1 MIILSATELAKAYGI
16 DVILDKVSFHV
27 NEGDRVGIVGAN
39 GAGKTTLLNILA
51 GKDRPES
58 GSFFLSKDA
67 VMGYLSQKDDFEP
80 KGTVIQQVEGIYKK
94 FEQMEAEIHRLSDE
108 VAQMAGSGRAETA
121 EYHRIFD
128 K

>member
-1 MIILSATELAKAYGI
+1 MIILSATELTKAYGI

-27 NEGDRVGIVGAN
+27 NEGDRIGIVGAN

-80 KGTVIQQVEGIYKK
+80 KGTVIQRSE
-94 FEQMEAEIHRLSDE
+94 ER
-108 VAQMAGSGRAETA
+108 R
-121 EYHRIFD
+121 
-128 K
+128 